1 MYTQTWTR
9 VSNVIVPLF
18 FNRGVEA
25 LAPAPKSNF
34 QSRPVLSEAALEQ
47 VSVCASKDNVPT
59 FFMFPSNYHAN
70 FDPNFQMSQKKEE
83 GEKKKKEQ
91 ISRVSFS
98 WFGAN
103 QPNYVNCNFGRC

>member
-1 MYTQTWTR
+1 MGHETSWPGKDFHFTLVTVLSVYTQTWTR

-70 FDPNFQMSQKKEE
+70 FDPNFQMSQKKRRRRKE
-83 GEKKKKEQ
+83 EKK
-91 ISRVSFS
+91 R
-98 WFGAN
+98 AN
-103 QPNYVNCNFGRC
+103 